1 MRYLLVIQTI
11 PEYDERDDFCMPIGI
26 AYVNGAMRA
35 AGYDVEGFNMMFADK
50 EPYQQL
56 KEIIRDKKI
65 DVLLCGGLTSEYKV
79 LKLVYKTAREAN
91 PNIILVG
98 GGGGFTS
105 EPLLFSRMTGV
116 DYAVIG
122 EGEITNCE
130 LCEVIEGRKAA
141 SEVKGLVYRS
151 KDGEYIATEPRQPVE
166 DVDSL
171 PFPSYEGLNME
182 AYLDRQEVEGWYN
195 YYGYYSDNPR
205 LMPMMLSRSCPYR
218 CSFCFHPMGNRYRGR
233 SLDNFFEELDLW
245 VEKYQINGIALV
257 DECFSINQEKVLE
270 FCRRIKPYHLSWACQ
285 MRAETYTETI
295 IKEMKE
301 AGCVGACFGI
311 ESMSDVVLENMQ
323 KHLKRETIEKALQ
336 TAYQYQIG
344 CSGNLIFGAETETF
358 ETMKDSLSWCQHHT
372 EVYGTQPITN
382 FGYIQTYPGS
392 RYYQNACKNGRISNR
407 EEFIEKGQWNL
418 NITELSDE
426 DYQALGEIARLKYSE
441 TANRGTV
448 LKMEEQS
455 EKYVTL
461 TARCFH
467 CHKETTYRNIK
478 KKTIEKGRIRR
489 LGCRHCNQLNEY
501 VFKEEKYPVQKFA
514 SIPWILQKDRDA
526 ELIASYLKK
535 KELKKIGIYGRNV
548 FTSYMLKDLKASGCE
563 TEICFITDKQIEN
576 DALVFDVPVL
586 LETEKW
592 PTVDAMI
599 LTDVRHENK
608 YRARLEDKS
617 GVPVISL
624 ETILKESGKFD
635 GGNRND
641 I

>member
-1 MRYLLVIQTI
+1 MRYLLVIQSI

-56 KEIIRDKKI
+56 QDIIKEKKI

-79 LKLVYKTAREAN
+79 LKLVYETARKAN
-91 PNIILVG
+91 PDIILVG

-130 LCEVIEGRKAA
+130 LCEVIEGRKEV
-141 SEVKGLVYRS
+141 SEVPGLVYRTA
-151 KDGEYIATEPRQPVE
+151 DGEYIATEPRKPVE
-166 DVDSL
+166 NVDSL

-195 YYGYYSDNPR
+195 YYGYYDDNPR

-218 CSFCFHPMGNRYRGR
+218 CSFCFHPMGNKYRGR
-233 SLDNFFEELDLW
+233 SLDNFFEELDMW
-245 VEKYQINGIALV
+245 VEKYHINGIALV

-285 MRAETYTETI
+285 MRAETYTDTI
-295 IKEMKE
+295 IEAMKE

-311 ESMSDVVLENMQ
+311 ESMSDIVLENMQ

-336 TAYQYQIG
+336 TAYKYQVG

-358 ETMKDSLSWCQHHT
+358 ATMRDSLSWCQQHT
-372 EVYGTQPITN
+372 DQFGTQPITN

-392 RYYQNACKNGRISNR
+392 RYFQNACENGRIPDK
-407 EEFIEKGQWNL
+407 EAFIEKGQWNL
-418 NITELSDE
+418 NITEMSDE

-441 TANRGTV
+441 TVNRGIV
-448 LKMEEQS
+448 EKVEEQS
-455 EKYVTL
+455 EKYVAL
-461 TARCFH
+461 TARCFK
-467 CHKETTYRNIK
+467 CNKVTTYRNIK

-489 LGCRHCNQLNEY
+489 LGCRQCNQLNEY
-501 VFKEEKYPVQKFA
+501 VFREEKYPVQKFA
-514 SIPWILQKDRDA
+514 SIPWILQEKRDL
-526 ELIASYLKK
+526 EVIASYFEKHEIK
-535 KELKKIGIYGRNV
+535 QVGIYGKNV
-548 FTSYMLKDLKASGCE
+548 FTSYVLKDLKAAGSSI
-563 TEICFITDKQIEN
+563 EIKFIADKHIED
-576 DALVFDVPVL
+576 DALMFDMPVL
-586 LETEKW
+586 HEKDEW
-592 PTVDAMI
+592 PAVDMI
-599 LTDVRHENK
+599 LLTDVRHETK
-608 YRARLEDKS
+608 YRTALEKKS

-624 ETILKESGKFD
+624 ETILTESGKFR
-635 GGNRND
+635 GGEF
-641 I
+641 